1 LRDIVQIVF
10 EAGSCCCYSEV
21 VLGSITFLLGINSRS
36 LPWMNIM
43 IAIPAAAIPL
53 ITPLLR
59 WQDLCFDFCRL
70 LTDDIFFV
78 MALGF
83 CDDISLKTRGAYL
96 RLSAYLATQ
105 L

>member
-1 LRDIVQIVF
+1 
-10 EAGSCCCYSEV
+10 
-21 VLGSITFLLGINSRS
+21 
-36 LPWMNIM
+36 M